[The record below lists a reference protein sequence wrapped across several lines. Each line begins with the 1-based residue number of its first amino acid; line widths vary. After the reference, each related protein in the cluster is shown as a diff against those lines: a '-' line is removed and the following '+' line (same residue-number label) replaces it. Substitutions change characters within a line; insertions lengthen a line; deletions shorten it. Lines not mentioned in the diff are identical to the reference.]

1 MDKVNFRTRLYKPAL
16 LGLAAILF
24 CVVAQM
30 QERLNVDRKEL
41 GLTRVD
47 PLENAPPVLAFTTV
61 ALGSFRGLIA
71 NALWMRLSNLQE
83 EDKYFEMVQLA
94 DWITKLQPHMV
105 QVWQFQAWNMAY
117 NISVKFKSHEDRWH
131 WVKRGIELLR
141 DDGLRYNPNE
151 TRLYRDLSWLFQ
163 HKIGAY
169 LDDAHKRYKLRWA
182 QEMSG
187 VLGCHPDFQELA
199 NPTTPEAKERARKL
213 REIYKMDPKIIERV
227 DKEYG
232 PFDWRLPDAHAVY
245 WAEMG
250 RIYAKPEDQETLRRS
265 IYQSLQQMMFRGGA
279 LDKAVTNLTEEN
291 MMLWPNLDQ
300 VPTINAAY
308 EKMIA
313 EETNKPHGLQQNMQT
328 AHKNFLKQA
337 IYFLY
342 EDGRET
348 QAQYW
353 FKYLKTI
360 YPNAFVGKEANM
372 SLEDYAVGQIQ
383 TDINETDMNKVE
395 AAIKALFDHEFVC
408 LIRDNDTQAL
418 NYDNFASNIWSY
430 YHNKTRGA
438 SGPRVGLQP
447 LPQLRQFVLDKLLD
461 PKTGLPPREAAIL
474 RTKLNLPAPQAPPPA
489 ASPGASSPAQS

>member
-1 MDKVNFRTRLYKPAL
+1 MNFKTRLYKPAL
-16 LGLAAILF
+16 LALSAILF

-30 QERLNVDRKEL
+30 QARLNLDRKEM

-61 ALGSFRGLIA
+61 ALGGFRGLIA

-105 QVWQFQAWNMAY
+105 AVWQFQAWNMAY
-117 NISVKFKSHEDRWH
+117 NISVKFQSHEDRWH
-131 WVKRGIELLR
+131 WVERGVELLR

-163 HKIGAY
+163 HKIGAD
-169 LDDAHKRYKLRWA
+169 LDDAHMLYKLRWA
-182 QEMSG
+182 QEMQG
-187 VLGCHPDFQELA
+187 VLGGRPNIGELL
-199 NPTTPEAKERARKL
+199 NPTTPEARERLRKL
-213 REIYKMDPKIIERV
+213 REVYKMDPKIIEDV

-245 WAEMG
+245 WAELG

-265 IYQSLQQMMFRGGA
+265 IYQSLQQGFFRGGA
-279 LDKAVTNLTEEN
+279 LDKSVTNVTAEN
-291 MMLWPNLDQ
+291 LVLWPNLDQ
-300 VPTINAAY
+300 VPVISASY

-313 EETNKPHGLQQNMQT
+313 EETNNPHGLQQNMET

-342 EDGRET
+342 EDGREKE
-348 QAQYW
+348 AQHW
-353 FKYLKTI
+353 FNYLKTI
-360 YPNAFVGKEANM
+360 YTNAFVGKEAGM
-372 SLEDYAVGQIQ
+372 SLDDFAVGQIQ

-395 AAIKALFDHEFVC
+395 AAIQAMFKNEFGC
-408 LIRDNDTQAL
+408 LIRDNEDQAV
-418 NYDNFASNIWSY
+418 NYDNMTKRIWSY
-430 YHNKTRGA
+430 YHEKISGA
-438 SGPRVGLQP
+438 SDKRLGLKP

-461 PKTGLPPREAAIL
+461 PTTGLLSPRDRAIL
-474 RTKLNLPAPQAPPPA
+474 RSKLNLPAPPASPPVAQPSQTGAA
-489 ASPGASSPAQS
+489 AS